1 MAINRGNQFSNTH
14 PAKNNNSTPAPM
26 TQKPKSG
33 NLTTNV
39 NEIKSYVKIVK
50 KQTEILTNQV
60 RNNGQTLTNVLS
72 NQNNLATQQG
82 MSQSNLNQS
91 LSNTNTTLA
100 ALGSKVDD
108 VRGDQA
114 VIQSLLN
121 RVKALEDKPDEQQ
134 KLLVEY
140 VRNFDTT
147 NQLIGKVQEGQAT
160 FATGVQ
166 TLLKKI
172 ATYVQKKKIMVDAS
186 TIEELRAVVEKKTNN
201 KLGEY
206 IGNVQRESIEKQ
218 FNQLAKA
225 INDQEAP
232 IKRKMNDMNGQLNE
246 LDDKISQ
253 LGQIVVALFWLMI
266 ATLSAGIFS
275 GFILWFKG
283 FKQHPVVSVIALIV
297 ISILVAW
304 LYHKAE
310 QEDSDNE

>member
-1 MAINRGNQFSNTH
+1 M
-14 PAKNNNSTPAPM
+14 
-26 TQKPKSG
+26 
-33 NLTTNV
+33 
-39 NEIKSYVKIVK
+39 
-50 KQTEILTNQV
+50 
-60 RNNGQTLTNVLS
+60 
-72 NQNNLATQQG
+72 
-82 MSQSNLNQS
+82 
-91 LSNTNTTLA
+91 A
-100 ALGSKVDD
+100 ALGSKVDG

-121 RVKALEDKPDEQQ
+121 RVKALEDKPDEQR

-172 ATYVQKKKIMVDAS
+172 AIYVQQKKIMIDAS
-186 TIEELRAVVEKKTNN
+186 TIEELRAVVERKTNN

-206 IGNVQRESIEKQ
+206 IGKVQREAIEKQ

-232 IKRKMNDMNGQLNE
+232 IKRKMGDMNDRLDE
-246 LDDKISQ
+246 LDDRISQ
-253 LGQIVVALFWLMI
+253 LGQTVVALFWLMI
-266 ATLSAGIFS
+266 AALSAGIFA

-283 FKQHPVVSVIALIV
+283 FRQHPVVSVIALIV

-304 LYHKAE
+304 LYRKAE